1 MKRGIFLFGISLLL
15 LSGCTKKEEVHVV
28 KAQKQKEVFQ
38 EVTKVE
44 KVVEEEKVPQPI
56 EIAEMDRKTGRI
68 VFERYK
74 DKSLIEEMVLK
85 PDEMFPEDYTEIEGV
100 LTFRGNHLRNQA
112 SYGHANIVGY
122 KLVQKWAVQTSSI
135 GDWGGGGGWTGQGSI
150 IKWDESIKKGMNI
163 RDAFRAKPD
172 FKEVIQPSLDGKV
185 YFLDLDTGEKTR
197 EPISINNPIKGSVSI
212 DPRGFPLLYV
222 GQGIQQT
229 NEFGYRIHSLIDGKL
244 LHFIN
249 GKEPLAYREWGAFD
263 GAPLINRNTDTMYL
277 GGENGVVYQ
286 TTLNTN
292 YEKEL
297 NTISL
302 NPETTK
308 YRYKINGNE
317 RVGIENSVAAFRNL
331 LFFADNGGSIQAVD
345 MKEMR
350 PVWALDQTDDTDSTI
365 VLDIE
370 EETPMLY
377 TGTEVDVQ
385 GKSGLSTIRKINGV
399 TGEVVWRKIFEASS
413 IVGANPVNGGLLAT
427 PVSGKGD
434 ISNLIIFTIARVGNL
449 DKGLMVALDK
459 QTGQEIWMKEM
470 DHYSWSSPVDVYTS
484 TGKGYLVQGDS
495 MGNLHLI
502 DGANGETLDKI
513 NLGANIEAS
522 PVVYE
527 NMIVVATRG
536 GFIYGIEI
544 K

>member
-1 MKRGIFLFGISLLL
+1 MKKGWILIGISLIA
-15 LSGCTKKEEVHVV
+15 LSGCTNQKEVHVV
-28 KAQKQKEVFQ
+28 KAQKQKEIFQ

-44 KVVEEEKVPQPI
+44 EIVEKGSIPLPY
-56 EIAEMDRKTGRI
+56 EIAEEERSTSRI

-74 DKSLIEEMVLK
+74 ENNLLEDIVIK
-85 PDEMFPEDYTEIEGV
+85 PDEMFPEIYSEVEGV
-100 LTFRGNHLRNQA
+100 LSFRGNHLRNQP
-112 SYGHANIVGY
+112 SYGEANITEE
-122 KLVQKWAVQTSSI
+122 KLQQKWSQQTSSI
-135 GDWGGGGGWTGQGSI
+135 GEWGGGAGWTGQASI
-150 IKWDESIKKGMNI
+150 IKWDESIKNGMNI
-163 RDAFRAKPD
+163 VDSFKTKD
-172 FKEVIQPSLDGKV
+172 NFKEVIQPSLDGKV
-185 YFLDLDTGEKTR
+185 YFLDLETGEKTR
-197 EPISINNPIKGSVSI
+197 DPILIDNPIKASVSI
-212 DPRGFPLLYV
+212 DPRGYPLLYV

-229 NEFGYRIHSLIDGKL
+229 KDFGYRIYSLIDGKL

-249 GKEPLAYREWGAFD
+249 GKEPLAYRDWGAFD
-263 GAPLINRNTDTMYL
+263 GAPLINRETDTMYL
-277 GGENGVVYQ
+277 GGENGLLYQ
-286 TTLNTN
+286 ISLNTK
-292 YEKEL
+292 YEKDQ
-297 NTISL
+297 NTL
-302 NPETTK
+302 TMNPETTI
-308 YRYKINGNE
+308 YRYKVNGNE
-317 RVGIENSVAAFRNL
+317 RLGIENSVSAYRNL
-331 LFFADNGGSIQAVD
+331 LYFADNGGSVQAVD

-427 PVSGKGD
+427 PVSGKGE
-434 ISNLIIFTIARVGNL
+434 ISNLIIFSIARVGNL
-449 DKGLMVALDK
+449 DKGLIVALDK
-459 QTGQEIWMKEM
+459 RTGQEIWMKEM
-470 DHYSWSSPVDVYTS
+470 DHYSWSSPVDIYTS
-484 TGKGYLVQGDS
+484 SGKAYLIQGDT

-502 DGANGETLDKI
+502 DGANGETLDTI

-522 PVVYE
+522 PVIYE

-536 GFIYGIEI
+536 GYIYGIEI